1 MAPAGAATAS
11 APDARKPARGRE
23 RGEREREERARGE
36 PDDARARAGGAARAS
51 EASAE
56 GETPTATHPC
66 RAEWPRD
73 PPRSDRVSAGCAPA
87 GSGAAEACV
96 RIVLDSDVTRDC
108 AVARGARSCGARAT
122 LGPRRARSETRCY
135 AKRVC
140 KCPYGTSGCSV
151 FAAKNRDGFEDADDG
166 IFCCARGF
174 FVCPLYRA
182 RPAGRGAPSRLWGSG
197 RCRVC
202 RGSRSC
208 SRSRSPPAPRRG
220 DGRGA
225 PPLAFLGRGDIS
237 TGSFLASAAHAD
249 AGRGFVGGFGG
260 DLGDVPELPETRT
273 VGAGAAAVPAV
284 ISQFEN
290 HQGVMAVGMVEEL
303 LVELNAAFCDAGA
316 SSTSARAYKCAD
328 FEDARR
334 RLWMTFA
341 DEYVCGGLD
350 DNKWSTLRHMPVQ
363 EQFEFLLAACDKTW
377 TGDLVSVARE
387 ATTLFLAQSTLNR
400 PDIKATVVANDAKA
414 QRNDTLPTDNL
425 YELHPGFYEALAPA
439 STGAREPAVATWVV
453 EPDLDG
459 HTPYAEG
466 GEPRQAALDARAG
479 ILLAKKGATEQYPA
493 QFNAAL
499 DATPTGASA
508 YGAAYRNHPSPHAR
522 WNEVAFCAD
531 AFVSN
536 DASLTET
543 CFPRVVPRVGVTHDA
558 SGRRLLTNRGQPLP
572 EGYDDPNVIAEGEV
586 VTGRR
591 R

>member
-1 MAPAGAATAS
+1 MPTL
-11 APDARKPARGRE
+11 P
-23 RGEREREERARGE
+23 RA
-36 PDDARARAGGAARAS
+36 AGGAR
-51 EASAE
+51 
-56 GETPTATHPC
+56 GTFP
-66 RAEWPRD
+66 
-73 PPRSDRVSAGCAPA
+73 VVGF
-87 GSGAAEACV
+87 GAM
-96 RIVLDSDVTRDC
+96 
-108 AVARGARSCGARAT
+108 
-122 LGPRRARSETRCY
+122 
-135 AKRVC
+135 
-140 KCPYGTSGCSV
+140 
-151 FAAKNRDGFEDADDG
+151 
-166 IFCCARGF
+166 
-174 FVCPLYRA
+174 
-182 RPAGRGAPSRLWGSG
+182 SRLP
-197 RCRVC
+197 RLAFVLAVLFA
-202 RGSRSC
+202 
-208 SRSRSPPAPRRG
+208 PPAPRRG
-220 DGRGA
+220 DGREP

-316 SSTSARAYKCAD
+316 SGRAYKCAD

-350 DNKWSTLRHMPVQ
+350 DAKWSTPPRAVMDLPVQ
-363 EQFEFLLAACDKTW
+363 EQFEFLLAACDETW
-377 TGDLVSVARE
+377 TGDLVNVVRE

-414 QRNDTLPTDNL
+414 QRNDTLPTDDL

-439 STGAREPAVATWVV
+439 STGAREPAVATWFV

-508 YGAAYRNHPSPHAR
+508 YGAAYRGHPSPLAR

-531 AFVSN
+531 ASSSN
-536 DASLTET
+536 DASLVET

-572 EGYDDPNVIAEGEV
+572 EGYDDPNVVAEEEV

-591 R
+591 RY

>member
-1 MAPAGAATAS
+1 M
-11 APDARKPARGRE
+11 
-23 RGEREREERARGE
+23 
-36 PDDARARAGGAARAS
+36 
-51 EASAE
+51 
-56 GETPTATHPC
+56 
-66 RAEWPRD
+66 
-73 PPRSDRVSAGCAPA
+73 
-87 GSGAAEACV
+87 
-96 RIVLDSDVTRDC
+96 
-108 AVARGARSCGARAT
+108 
-122 LGPRRARSETRCY
+122 
-135 AKRVC
+135 
-140 KCPYGTSGCSV
+140 
-151 FAAKNRDGFEDADDG
+151 
-166 IFCCARGF
+166 
-174 FVCPLYRA
+174 
-182 RPAGRGAPSRLWGSG
+182 WGSG

-202 RGSRSC
+202 RGSRLC
-208 SRSRSPPAPRRG
+208 SRSCSPPAPRRG
-220 DGRGA
+220 DGRE

-237 TGSFLASAAHAD
+237 AGSFLASAAHAD

-363 EQFEFLLAACDKTW
+363 EQFEFLLAACDATW

-439 STGAREPAVATWVV
+439 STARGPRWPPGWSA
-453 EPDLDG
+453 DLDG
-459 HTPYAEG
+459 HRRARR
-466 GEPRQAALDARAG
+466 GEPRRAALDARAG
-479 ILLAKKGATEQYPA
+479 FTREKGPQSS
-493 QFNAAL
+493 
-499 DATPTGASA
+499 TPRSSTRRWTPRRRARRVRRGVPG
-508 YGAAYRNHPSPHAR
+508 YPSPAR
-522 WNEVAFCAD
+522 GTKWRFACR
-531 AFVSN
+531 FVSMT
-536 DASLTET
+536 SLTET

-558 SGRRLLTNRGQPLP
+558 SGS
-572 EGYDDPNVIAEGEV
+572 AC
-586 VTGRR
+586 
-591 R
+591 